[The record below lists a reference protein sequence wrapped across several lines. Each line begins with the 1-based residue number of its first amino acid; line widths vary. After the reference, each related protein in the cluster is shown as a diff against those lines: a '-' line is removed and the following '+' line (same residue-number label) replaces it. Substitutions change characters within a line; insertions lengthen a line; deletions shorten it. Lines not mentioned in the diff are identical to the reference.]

1 MIKSIKHYKENV
13 LTRDLLLKQ
22 KSVNVMEVPAF
33 SAILDELAAN
43 VTVGALSFSS
53 IVKVT
58 D

>member
-1 MIKSIKHYKENV
+1 MGFDKVAVKVI
-13 LTRDLLLKQ
+13 
-22 KSVNVMEVPAF
+22 EVPAF

-53 IVKVT
+53 IVNVT